1 MKQTKTKNLTF
12 TNPIIDNRIVSDKT
26 FAVRLYFFLKGVNV
40 CDLPSEEEKDYLLR
54 VAELL
59 VAYQKATITS
69 EYVDGVLMMS
79 DTDMEKHTNE
89 EFVRNAH
96 GDVMIAGLGIGLILD
111 NLEDKVRSG
120 EIQSITVYEKYQD
133 VIDLVYPK
141 YKHLPL
147 KVICQDILEYKPSKN
162 ETYDT
167 IYFDIWPD
175 INSDNLTEIKM
186 LHNRWKFRK
195 REGGW
200 MDSWMKY
207 YLQRNK

>member
-1 MKQTKTKNLTF
+1 MLRGVANNF
-12 TNPIIDNRIVSDKT
+12 DSSSS
-26 FAVRLYFFLKGVNV
+26 KGVASIVKFSLSQEDVKWANLRAAINYQPWFTRV
-40 CDLPSEEEKDYLLR
+40 SEGNYVKL
-54 VAELL
+54 
-59 VAYQKATITS
+59 
-69 EYVDGVLMMS
+69 YVDGVLMMS

-96 GDVMIAGLGIGLILD
+96 GDIMIAGLGIGLILD
-111 NLEDKVRSG
+111 NLEDKVCSG